1 MAETTQRVLR
11 LLSLLEARAVWGGR
25 ELAQELAVTER
36 TVRRDVERLRELG
49 YPVQAERGAG
59 GGYRLGA
66 GRRLPPLLLD
76 DDEAVAVAVSLRL
89 AATGSV
95 AALAEPA
102 MRTMTKLDQ
111 VLPPRLR
118 AEVAAVA
125 EATVAL
131 PGAAEAVSAEVL
143 MTLARAARDGV
154 RVRFLYARRDGTD
167 SARDV
172 EPYRLVTT
180 GRRWYLLAFDE
191 GREDWRTFRLDRMD
205 QVRASTFRFTR
216 RPAPDAAT
224 YVRDALTKAPYA
236 HVVTVR
242 FATSAERVRAR
253 IPPGIG
259 TVRPVAGPHGE
270 ACAEVEVGAD
280 SLDSLAW
287 HLLSVALDLDTSLQ
301 VVGSPEFSRVLADLP
316 RRLADRLTRPA
327 DGPADPSG

>member
-11 LLSLLEARAVWGGR
+11 LLSLLESRAVWGGP
-25 ELAQELAVTER
+25 ELAARLDVTER
-36 TVRRDVERLRELG
+36 TVRRDVERLRDLG

-76 DDEAVAVAVSLRL
+76 DEEAVAVAVSLRL

-118 AEVAAVA
+118 GEVAAVA

-131 PGAAEAVSAEVL
+131 PGLAAPVDAETL
-143 MTLARAARDGV
+143 MTLARAARDRV
-154 RVRFLYARRDGTD
+154 RVRFGYAAREGTPTD
-167 SARDV
+167 RDV

-180 GRRWYLLAFDE
+180 GRRWYLLAFDPD
-191 GREDWRTFRLDRMD
+191 RDDWRTFRLDRM
-205 QVRASTFRFTR
+205 QRVGASTFRFTA

-224 YVRDALTKAPYA
+224 FVRDAVTTAPYA

-242 FATSAERVRAR
+242 YDVPAAAVRDR
-253 IPPGIG
+253 IPG
-259 TVRPVAGPHGE
+259 TVGQVRELSGAPDGFGT
-270 ACAEVEVGAD
+270 EVVVGAD
-280 SLDSLAW
+280 SFDGLAW
-287 HLLSVALDLDTSLQ
+287 HLITVAVDLGARLR
-301 VVGSPEFSRVLADLP
+301 VVGPAEFAAVVAAYP
-316 RRLADRLTRPA
+316 ARLAGRLDAAATPGA
-327 DGPADPSG
+327 

>member
-11 LLSLLEARAVWGGR
+11 LLSLLESRAVWGGT
-25 ELAQELAVTER
+25 ELAQRLGVTER
-36 TVRRDVERLRELG
+36 TVRRDVDRLRELG

-76 DDEAVAVAVSLRL
+76 DEEAVAVAVSLRL

-118 AEVAAVA
+118 GEVAAVA

-131 PGAAEAVSAEVL
+131 PGMAAAVDAETL
-143 MTLARAARDGV
+143 MTLARAARGRV
-154 RVRFLYARRDGTD
+154 RVRFAYGARDGTPSD
-167 SARDV
+167 RDV

-180 GRRWYLLAFDE
+180 GRRWYLLAYDPA
-191 GREDWRTFRLDRMD
+191 RADWRTFRLDRIR
-205 QVRASTFRFTR
+205 VLVASTFRFAAR
-216 RPAPDAAT
+216 QAPDAAT
-224 YVRDALTKAPYA
+224 FVRDAVTKAPYA

-242 FATSAERVRAR
+242 FDVPAEVVRDRV
-253 IPPGIG
+253 PPTVGQ
-259 TVRPVAGPHGE
+259 VRPLDPAVDGF
-270 ACAEVEVGAD
+270 CTEVEVGAD
-280 SLDSLAW
+280 SFDGLAW
-287 HLLSVALDLDTSLQ
+287 HLLTVAVDLCARLLVVGPPEFAQ
-301 VVGSPEFSRVLADLP
+301 VVSDYPA
-316 RRLADRLTRPA
+316 RLAARLA
-327 DGPADPSG
+327 GGPRQ